1 MTTAIIQ
8 SMPDFL
14 NLKTDWNSLLSQ
26 SASRV
31 PFLRHEYLSS
41 WWETL
46 GGGEWSRG
54 ELAIL
59 LRKNEENVLDGIAPF
74 FITDHQVMFLGSFE
88 ISDYLDLI
96 SAPENLDTFIKQI
109 TLELSSPD
117 FPDWKNL
124 VLYNLLENS
133 PTIPL
138 LVKAASAAGWR
149 TQQEI
154 LQPAPYIPLPPT
166 WDDYLAGLGD
176 RYRHEIER
184 KLRNA
189 ETYFLPVDWYMVTDE
204 QALDIEMDQFLG
216 LMANN
221 PDKAAFL
228 TPEMVIQMKTSA
240 RQAFREGWLQL
251 AFLVIGDIKAAGYLN
266 FDFDGKI
273 WIYNSGINSMFEN
286 ISPGWVLL
294 SKIIQWSI
302 EQGKSEVDLMRGS
315 EAYKYNFGGIDR
327 QVLRLEISK

>member
-1 MTTAIIQ
+1 M
-8 SMPDFL
+8 
-14 NLKTDWNSLLSQ
+14 
-26 SASRV
+26 
-31 PFLRHEYLSS
+31 
-41 WWETL
+41 
-46 GGGEWSRG
+46 
-54 ELAIL
+54 
-59 LRKNEENVLDGIAPF
+59 
-74 FITDHQVMFLGSFE
+74 
-88 ISDYLDLI
+88 
-96 SAPENLDTFIKQI
+96 
-109 TLELSSPD
+109 
-117 FPDWKNL
+117 
-124 VLYNLLENS
+124 
-133 PTIPL
+133 
-138 LVKAASAAGWR
+138 
-149 TQQEI
+149 
-154 LQPAPYIPLPPT
+154 
-166 WDDYLAGLGD
+166 
-176 RYRHEIER
+176 
-184 KLRNA
+184 
-189 ETYFLPVDWYMVTDE
+189 
-204 QALDIEMDQFLG
+204 DIEMDQFLG